1 MVKCMYLHPGS
12 GLNMMDKVSK
22 FSTLHNLGF
31 DKPRENSPGVSKD
44 YYGIFKNGFIF
55 HELLSVK

>member
-31 DKPRENSPGVSKD
+31 DKPRETSPGVSKD
-44 YYGIFKNGFIF
+44 YYGICKNGLIF
-55 HELLSVK
+55 H

>member
-1 MVKCMYLHPGS
+1 MYLHPGS

-31 DKPRENSPGVSKD
+31 DKPRENSSGVSRNTKEYVRIV
-44 YYGIFKNGFIF
+44 YYSMGCI
-55 HELLSVK
+55 